1 MEEGP
6 ICRASFFLFSS
17 IPRKKCLYVNK
28 ALKTRFIH
36 IKALFIGSIQVK
48 ITASSYWP
56 LRWSGTR
63 WLPPAPQLS
72 ASPGLPRIPGVP
84 L

>member
-17 IPRKKCLYVNK
+17 TPHKKYLYVNK

-36 IKALFIGSIQVK
+36 IKALFIG
-48 ITASSYWP
+48 
-56 LRWSGTR
+56 
-63 WLPPAPQLS
+63 
-72 ASPGLPRIPGVP
+72 
-84 L
+84 